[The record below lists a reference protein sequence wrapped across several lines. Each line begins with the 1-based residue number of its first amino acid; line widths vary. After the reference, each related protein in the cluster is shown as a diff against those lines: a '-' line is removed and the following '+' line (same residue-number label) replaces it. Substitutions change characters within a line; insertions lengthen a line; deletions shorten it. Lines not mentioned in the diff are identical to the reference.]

1 MSELVL
7 SLERFEAGEQA
18 VLDREAVLTAL
29 SAHGAVF
36 DELGWATLACADGG
50 QAEISVSSFDDVYE
64 AVVYLEQLTPA
75 LSKVLFEAV
84 TAASLCVTVA
94 AVPDAPVL
102 AASPAALEG
111 LPDDDERPQPAVCW
125 SADDFH
131 TMLRHAAGSLA
142 DDPLV
147 PPIVEHPVETQ
158 PVDRADLLR
167 QAFSRFRRP

>member
-7 SLERFEAGEQA
+7 SLERFEAGELA
-18 VLDREAVLTAL
+18 PLDREVLVTAL
-29 SAHGAVF
+29 SASGAAF
-36 DELGWATLACADGG
+36 DELGWATLVCADGG
-50 QAEISVSSFDDVYE
+50 EAEISVSAFDEVYE
-64 AVVYLEQLTPA
+64 AVVYLEKLTPA

-94 AVPDAPVL
+94 ALPDAPIL
-102 AASPAALEG
+102 AASPSALEG
-111 LPDDDERPQPAVCW
+111 LPDDDGRPQTAVCW
-125 SADDFH
+125 SADDLH

-142 DDPLV
+142 DDPVV
-147 PPIVEHPVETQ
+147 PPVVEHPSETQ